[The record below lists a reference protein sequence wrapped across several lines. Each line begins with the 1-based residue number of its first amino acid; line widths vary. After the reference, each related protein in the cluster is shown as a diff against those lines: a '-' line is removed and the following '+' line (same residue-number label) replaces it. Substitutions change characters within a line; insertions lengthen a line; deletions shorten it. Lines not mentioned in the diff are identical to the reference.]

1 MRCQM
6 KSSLGTLAL
15 AHTVLWITVNVGWLQ
30 VGSEQITGSQ
40 LNNALNLLP
49 AISLIMLLISAYKRF
64 QRSLWL
70 ASGLSSGLVAV
81 IVFFSDF
88 SKSPAVV
95 KVLEAM
101 TGIQNATPADA
112 GISIS
117 LGAAAWISAGI
128 SLAALAA
135 SIYFVIKKPAHS
147 VVAKQEQSADN
158 RSLWDEQQ

>member
-1 MRCQM
+1 MCIRD
-6 KSSLGTLAL
+6 S
-15 AHTVLWITVNVGWLQ
+15 
-30 VGSEQITGSQ
+30 
-40 LNNALNLLP
+40 
-49 AISLIMLLISAYKRF
+49 
-64 QRSLWL
+64 
-70 ASGLSSGLVAV
+70 
-81 IVFFSDF
+81 
-88 SKSPAVV
+88 
-95 KVLEAM
+95 LEAM

-135 SIYFVIKKPAHS
+135 SIYFVIKKPTHS